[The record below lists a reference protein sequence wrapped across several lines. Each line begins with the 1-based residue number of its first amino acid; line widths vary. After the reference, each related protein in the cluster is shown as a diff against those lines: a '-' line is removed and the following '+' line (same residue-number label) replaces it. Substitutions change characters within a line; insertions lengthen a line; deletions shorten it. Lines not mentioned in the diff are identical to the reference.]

1 MTYHNQRLK
10 KSVPGVPNWA
20 QCFYC
25 SVVMLIEHYL
35 SVSQTIYDKYFDDVE
50 VLYGQ
55 KGIGEELMKKHNL
68 SLVAKDGS
76 RVRSGQFWAI
86 HCDAAS
92 VYLKGAGKK
101 AVWNELPWQSF
112 REKLSKGPCVLG
124 TKIPP
129 SDGHIIVV
137 LGFDGE
143 NYICNDP
150 YGNGKTGY
158 KDANG
163 GELVKYNSA
172 WLESVASFNGKARV
186 MWVEST

>member
-1 MTYHNQRLK
+1 MIYHDQRQK

-25 SVVMLIEHYL
+25 SVVMLISHYAKAGADL
-35 SVSQTIYDKYFDDVE
+35 YDKYFDDVE

-55 KGIGEELMKKHNL
+55 KGIGEESMAKHNL

-76 RVRSGQFWAI
+76 RVRSGQFWAV

-92 VYLKGAGKK
+92 KYLEPKK
-101 AVWNELPWQSF
+101 AIWAEISWQAF
-112 REKLSKGPCVLG
+112 RDRLAKGPCVLG

-137 LGFDGE
+137 VGFDGSS
-143 NYICNDP
+143 YICQDP
-150 YGNGKTGY
+150 YGDGRKGY
-158 KDANG
+158 PAG
-163 GELVKYNSA
+163 SSGELVKYPAA
-172 WLESVASFNGKARV
+172 WLESVSAVPGKARA
-186 MWVEST
+186 MWVEA

>member
-1 MTYHNQRLK
+1 MIYHNQRLK
-10 KSVPGVPNWA
+10 PSVPGVPNWA

-25 SVVMLIEHYL
+25 SVVMLIEHYVGGDL
-35 SVSQTIYDKYFDDVE
+35 YAKYFDDVE

-55 KGIGEELMKKHNL
+55 KGIGEESMKRHNL
-68 SLVAKDGS
+68 SLVAKNGS
-76 RVRSGQFWAI
+76 RVRSGQFWAV
-86 HCDAAS
+86 HCDAANK
-92 VYLKGAGKK
+92 YLAPKK
-101 AVWNELPWQSF
+101 AVWSEITWDAF
-112 REKLSKGPCVLG
+112 RARLLKGPCVLG

-137 LGFDGE
+137 LGYDGQ

-163 GELVKYNSA
+163 GELVKYDGR
-172 WLESVASFNGKARV
+172 WLESVSAVPGKARA
-186 MWVEST
+186 MWVEG